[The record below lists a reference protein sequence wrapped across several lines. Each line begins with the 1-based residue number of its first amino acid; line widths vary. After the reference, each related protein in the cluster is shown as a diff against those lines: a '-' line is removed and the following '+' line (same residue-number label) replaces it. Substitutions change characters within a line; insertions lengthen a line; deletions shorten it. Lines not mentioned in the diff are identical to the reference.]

1 MKNKPCHGGSEVTKC
16 STTRASRVA
25 APELPAAQS
34 FLGRKTPQRPGQI
47 RNVHDRLPPLQKNVK
62 VSMPKRSKFLCSAV
76 LTTKWAEL
84 LFHWVTF
91 LWWVLDVMPFN
102 PYKALHCPIA
112 CLCHW
117 RIILTIPEE
126 LHVRDFAQLSQLNF
140 QPMLVT
146 IACDRWDTCQ
156 HNTTRAQA

>member
-1 MKNKPCHGGSEVTKC
+1 MLHQSYIAGGRTWASCCPKFSRSEDSTEASTDSQCSWQTSTFAKKVT
-16 STTRASRVA
+16 
-25 APELPAAQS
+25 
-34 FLGRKTPQRPGQI
+34 
-47 RNVHDRLPPLQKNVK
+47 
-62 VSMPKRSKFLCSAV
+62 VSMPKRSEVRCSAV
-76 LTTKWAEL
+76 LTTKRAEL

-102 PYKALHCPIA
+102 PHKALHCPIA

-140 QPMLVT
+140 QPMLIT

-156 HNTTRAQA
+156 PNTTRAQA